1 MVLLPTA
8 FFALLTLRA
17 VYRGG
22 RTWNDHAVAAV
33 LLGCFA
39 ISPLLWLGL
48 EQADLQHPAWALTL
62 LCGPASIC
70 GLFLLLDR
78 RQEVGPIGLF
88 IGALSQVALA
98 FALWTGLLY
107 LGWLPWALATGEG
120 AWAWPGAALAL
131 PAGLAL
137 WGGLWTAIRHNAVVE
152 VPLTLRGLRRPL
164 RVVHLSDLHASPFMT
179 GASLRALVD
188 RVNRLSPELVLI
200 TGDLVMPFSEAHHAY
215 LIEALRGIAAPTFHA
230 PGNHDL
236 PILSTLAAEL
246 SAIGQPMLVDEVRVV
261 QIAGQA
267 IELLG
272 LQFHW
277 RQSAQRHAEAL
288 ARLPAPDD
296 DTITI
301 GLVHDPRAFAWLPPD
316 RFDLVLSGHTHGG
329 QVGTD
334 MFGWPGSVL
343 GLFGLYDQGRFVRA
357 SSILSVHRG
366 NWHIGL
372 PPRMGVGGE
381 IVLFTL
387 SPPA

>member
-8 FFALLTLRA
+8 CFALLTLRA

-39 ISPLLWLGL
+39 ITPLLWLGL
-48 EQADLQHPAWALTL
+48 GQAGLQHPAIGLALV
-62 LCGPASIC
+62 CGPASIC
-70 GLFLLLDR
+70 SLFLLLDR
-78 RQEVGPIGLF
+78 RKEVGPIGLF
-88 IGALSQVALA
+88 VGALSQLALA
-98 FALWTGLLY
+98 LALWTGLLY
-107 LGWLPWALATGEG
+107 LGWLPWALASGVE
-120 AWAWPGAALAL
+120 AWAWPGGALAL
-131 PAGLAL
+131 PAGLAM
-137 WGGLWTAIRHNAVVE
+137 WGGLWTARRHNRVEE
-152 VPLTLRGLRRPL
+152 VPLTLLGLRRPL
-164 RVVHLSDLHASPFMT
+164 RVVHLSDLHASPFMP

-188 RVNRLSPELVLI
+188 QVNRLSPELVLI

-215 LIEALRGIAAPTFHA
+215 LIEALRQLKAPTFHA
-230 PGNHDL
+230 AGNHDL
-236 PILSTLAAEL
+236 PILSTLQAEL
-246 SAIGQPMLVDEVRVV
+246 SAIGQTMLVDEAHTV
-261 QIAGQA
+261 QIGDQPL
-267 IELLG
+267 ELVG

-288 ARLPAPDD
+288 AVLPAPVDGRPS
-296 DTITI
+296 I
-301 GLVHDPRAFAWLPPD
+301 GLVHDPRAFAWLPPE
-316 RFDLVLSGHTHGG
+316 RFGLILSGHTHGG
-329 QVGTD
+329 QVGSD

-343 GLFGLYDQGRFVRA
+343 GLFGLYDQGRFVRGA
-357 SSILSVHRG
+357 STLSVHRG

>member
-8 FFALLTLRA
+8 LCALLTLRA

-39 ISPLLWLGL
+39 ITPLLWLGL
-48 EQADLQHPAWALTL
+48 GQAGLDYPAIALL
-62 LCGPASIC
+62 LLLGPGSIC

-78 RQEVGPIGLF
+78 RKEVGPIGLL

-107 LGWLPWALATGEG
+107 LFWLPWALAAGEA
-120 AWAWPGAALAL
+120 AWAWPGAVLAL

-137 WGGLWTAIRHNAVVE
+137 WGGLWTALRHNHVVE
-152 VPLTLRGLRRPL
+152 VPLTLSGLKRPL
-164 RVVHLSDLHASPFMT
+164 RVVHLSDLHASPFMP
-179 GASLRALVD
+179 GASLQALVA

-215 LIEALRGIAAPTFHA
+215 LIEALRRLQAPTFHA
-230 PGNHDL
+230 AGNHDL
-236 PILSTLAAEL
+236 PILSTLQAEL
-246 SAIGQPMLVDEVRVV
+246 AAIGQPMLVDEARTV
-261 QIAGQA
+261 QIGGQTL
-267 IELLG
+267 ELVG
-272 LQFHW
+272 LRFHW
-277 RQSAQRHAEAL
+277 RQCAQRHAEAL
-288 ARLPAPDD
+288 AGLPAPADG
-296 DTITI
+296 TPTI
-301 GLVHDPRAFAWLPPD
+301 GLVHDPRAFAWLPPA
-316 RFDLVLSGHTHGG
+316 RFGLVLSGHTHGG
-329 QVGTD
+329 QVGSD

-343 GLFGLYDQGRFVRA
+343 GLFGLYDQGRFVRGA
-357 SSILSVHRG
+357 STLSVHRG